1 MVYVLLDLFFIFFY
15 FLYVIKVLLIAKVQC
30 VYDCKLTAKKIIPKK
45 KNQIETLTEI
55 RKKDKE
61 LPCVRPQIQDH
72 SNKVLA
78 SKFFNK

>member
-1 MVYVLLDLFFIFFY
+1 MVYVLLDLFFIFLY

-45 KNQIETLTEI
+45 KKKNQIETLTEI

-61 LPCVRPQIQDH
+61 IQCVRPQIWD
-72 SNKVLA
+72 N
-78 SKFFNK
+78 SKKGPS